1 MISLKRVTK
10 IYQSGKISVVA
21 VDEVDLSVASGE
33 MVVIAGRSG
42 AGKTTL
48 LSLIGGLTRPTSGS
62 VSIDGVDLERL
73 NDKELSLIR
82 NKKIGFV
89 FQFASLIP
97 TLSGIEN
104 VILPLI
110 FVRERQQGRI
120 RAEGLIE
127 KVGLLDKM
135 TSYPSQL
142 SSGEQRRI
150 AIARALINGP
160 EIILADEPTGDL
172 DEETEAEVIQFFK
185 EINEEGKTILVVT
198 HSHLAFAP
206 YADII
211 YRMSKGALTQEKL
224 SGSPN

>member
-110 FVRERQQGRI
+110 FGRERQQGRI

-198 HSHLAFAP
+198 HRHLAFAP